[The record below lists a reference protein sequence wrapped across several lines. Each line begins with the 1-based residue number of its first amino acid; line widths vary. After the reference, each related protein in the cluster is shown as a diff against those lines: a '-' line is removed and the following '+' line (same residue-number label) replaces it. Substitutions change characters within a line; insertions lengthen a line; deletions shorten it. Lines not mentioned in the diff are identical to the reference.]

1 MAVGDL
7 SIVLVYVLV
16 VLLEIIE
23 VFYQAAES
31 AILPEIISKDLL
43 NEAMS
48 LSKLDD
54 GIVYVATPAI
64 GTVMYKL
71 FGVQGGALDDH
82 GIFLPIFP
90 ISFWHSDTALYSECS
105 RIFCRRMSILR
116 WRVREFSFIAVRFDT
131 SLKKVLQVSM
141 ADRGNRL
148 SHKRRSGFSLPI
160 SAAGLTEALIG
171 GIL

>member
-71 FGVQGGALDDH
+71 FGVQGGFGRPRHFSSYLSYFILAFGHRIIFGVLTDLLPPYVNFAVAGS
-82 GIFLPIFP
+82 GIFICYLLYRRAFRYESQE
-90 ISFWHSDTALYSECS
+90 SFASEY
-105 RIFCRRMSILR
+105 
-116 WRVREFSFIAVRFDT
+116 
-131 SLKKVLQVSM
+131 
-141 ADRGNRL
+141 
-148 SHKRRSGFSLPI
+148 
-160 SAAGLTEALIG
+160 G
-171 GIL
+171 G

>member
-48 LSKLDD
+48 RSKLDD
-54 GIVYVATPAI
+54 GMVYVATSAI

-71 FGVQGGALDDH
+71 FGVQGGLWTTTAFFFLSFLFHFGIRTPHYIRSAH
-82 GIFLPIFP
+82 G
-90 ISFWHSDTALYSECS
+90 SFAAVCQFCGGGFGNFYLLSPLSPCVSIRVS
-105 RIFCRRMSILR
+105 RKFC
-116 WRVREFSFIAVRFDT
+116 
-131 SLKKVLQVSM
+131 K
-141 ADRGNRL
+141 
-148 SHKRRSGFSLPI
+148 
-160 SAAGLTEALIG
+160 
-171 GIL
+171 

>member
-116 WRVREFSFIAVRFDT
+116 WRVREFLSVISFIAVRFDT

-148 SHKRRSGFSLPI
+148 SHKRRSGFSLKAI
-160 SAAGLTEALIG
+160 AKF
-171 GIL
+171 